1 MQVAQQGRPPGC
13 HWQYIMHEFHH
24 KWLRC
29 MLCCDVL
36 QEFLDPVRAAALV
49 QEQQYQFVIDCI
61 DSIAPKQA
69 LLLAGHTAGKCQL
82 STGHM

>member
-1 MQVAQQGRPPGC
+1 M
-13 HWQYIMHEFHH
+13 
-24 KWLRC
+24 
-29 MLCCDVL
+29 CCGVGVL

-69 LLLAGHTAGKCQL
+69 LLLAGHAAGKWGIAVQVAACASQL
-82 STGHM
+82 CVIRQRGNPVS